1 LNHLTNM
8 LYINGFMIKKNRLI
22 IVVVAYTLV
31 FASGLLGMFLFGEL
45 LESPTFPGKLTKS
58 IP

>member
-1 LNHLTNM
+1 M